1 MPRSVDIIL
10 RNELCES
17 AKPGDKCIFIGMLTV
32 VPDIYS
38 LTKPGE
44 KNVIQKLNPG
54 DHNRGQT

>member
-1 MPRSVDIIL
+1 MPRSVDIVL

-17 AKPGDKCIFIGMLTV
+17 AKPGDKCIFVGMLTV

-44 KNVIQKLNPG
+44 KNVI
-54 DHNRGQT
+54 